1 MKRWKGIFFLC
12 LLAILLAA
20 GCRKE
25 MSAEEYLD
33 LGKKYLLE
41 QKYEEAIV
49 AFTKVIE
56 IDEKATE
63 AYLGLAEA
71 YAWTQD
77 YEKAVDTLKQGH
89 ERTMDSAILA
99 MQEGYEKYLEYPEAF
114 QELARLLEEL
124 EGEEDPFRLWVYM
137 RGEEYQ
143 TLISGLPVV
152 LPYGNGAQEG
162 EDKKPFLLYPC
173 GHCYYGSFT
182 MGERSGY
189 GMWVSLDYEEGFF
202 DFYQG
207 QWEQDYPNG
216 EGIYLVT
223 DLWES
228 EGEFFYHGG
237 FKNGI
242 FEKAEGDTILEG
254 VLHAM
259 KDVDDDRVWESR
271 EMPEEGFREQ
281 EDYEDYEE
289 WENGQEEADVRN
301 QGERTTGRIHLVS
314 DKIEGGV
321 GGFYVPPND
330 YSYQYNPEKQYFL
343 ALMEYAKGADCV
355 EKIFD
360 KDGNVIASG
369 YEDALWMT
377 ENGYARIKYCYGDTE
392 QEAEYRIN
400 PETFYTDVYSV
411 AMGEIDGCAYVELFD
426 WSGNL
431 IESKKLS
438 DGDDRNWYIEA
449 PDIYPP
455 EEFAYEN
462 AEVICEPS
470 ENELIIYDLE
480 GGEIGRIMTEN
491 AAELTTEVIGNLL
504 ELRRGEYGACV
515 GIYWIEEE

>member
-1 MKRWKGIFFLC
+1 MKRWKVIFFLC

-89 ERTMDSAILA
+89 ERTMDAAILA

-124 EGEEDPFRLWVYM
+124 EGEEDTFRLWEYM

-152 LPYGNGAQEG
+152 LPYGNGAQKG

-173 GHCYYGSFT
+173 GHCYYGSLT

-189 GMWVSLDYEEGFF
+189 GMWVSFDYEEGFS

-207 QWEQDYPNG
+207 QWEQNYPNG

-228 EGEFFYHGG
+228 EEEFFCHGG

-242 FEKAEGDTILEG
+242 FEKAEGDTMLEG

-271 EMPEEGFREQ
+271 EMPEEGFWEQ
-281 EDYEDYEE
+281 EDYADYAE
-289 WENGQEEADVRN
+289 WENGQEEEKVRN

-321 GGFYVPPND
+321 G
-330 YSYQYNPEKQYFL
+330 QYNPEKQYFL
-343 ALMEYAKGADCV
+343 THMEMGKGVGLRTAILDI
-355 EKIFD
+355 E
-360 KDGNVIASG
+360 GNVITSG
-369 YEDALWMT
+369 YEDQLWMVN
-377 ENGYARIKYCYGDTE
+377 EGYVKIKFCYVDTE
-392 QEAEYRIN
+392 AEMNEMDMIAVVMDGL
-400 PETFYTDVYSV
+400 E
-411 AMGEIDGCAYVELFD
+411 GCAYTELYN
-426 WSGNL
+426 WSGEL
-431 IESKKLS
+431 IKSTKLGSDWRYWWIESEEL
-438 DGDDRNWYIEA
+438 
-449 PDIYPP
+449 YPP
-455 EEFAYEN
+455 KEFAYEN
-462 AEVICEPS
+462 AEVICEPRG
-470 ENELIIYDLE
+470 NELIIYDGE
-480 GGEIGRIMTEN
+480 GEGIGRIMTEN

-504 ELRRGEYGACV
+504 ELRRGEYGACE

>member
-1 MKRWKGIFFLC
+1 MRKWRSIIFFC
-12 LLAILLAA
+12 LLAAVLAV

-56 IDEKATE
+56 IDEKAIE
-63 AYLGLAEA
+63 AYQGLAEA
-71 YAWTQD
+71 YVWNQD
-77 YEKAVDTLKQGH
+77 YEKAVETLKQGYA
-89 ERTMDSAILA
+89 RTEDASVLA
-99 MQEGYEKYLEYPEAF
+99 MQEGYEKYLEYPETF
-114 QELARLLEEL
+114 QDLARLLEDSEK
-124 EGEEDPFRLWVYM
+124 GRDPFLLWEYM
-137 RGEEYQ
+137 GGKNFQ
-143 TLISGLPVV
+143 ALISGLPVA
-152 LPYGNGAQEG
+152 LPYGNGAQG
-162 EDKKPFLLYPC
+162 DDGKKPFLLYPC
-173 GHCYYGSFT
+173 GHCYYGNLT
-182 MGERSGY
+182 MGERSGDA
-189 GMWVSLDYEEGFF
+189 MWVSFDYEEGFA

-216 EGIYLVT
+216 EGSYLVR

-228 EGEFFYHGG
+228 EEEYSYSGT

-242 FEKAEGDTILEG
+242 FEKTDSNMMLEG

-259 KDVDDDRVWESR
+259 KDVDDDRIWESR
-271 EMPEEGFREQ
+271 VMAEEDFREYG
-281 EDYEDYEE
+281 EEEFDEYEE
-289 WENGQEEADVRN
+289 NSGTDSGHEE
-301 QGERTTGRIHLVS
+301 ERTTGRIRLVS

-330 YSYQYNPEKQYFL
+330 YSFQYNPEKQYFL
-343 ALMEYAKGADCV
+343 ANMEHGKGADCV

-377 ENGYARIKYCYGDTE
+377 ENGYVRIKYCYVDTE

-400 PETFYTDVYSV
+400 PETFYTDVYAV
-411 AMGEIDGCAYVELFD
+411 AIGEMDGCAYVELFD

-431 IESKKLS
+431 VESKKLDD
-438 DGDDRNWYIEA
+438 DGNWYIESEE
-449 PDIYPP
+449 IFPP
-455 EEFAYEN
+455 KEFTFDN
-462 AEVICEPS
+462 KKVTCEPS
-470 ENELIIYDLE
+470 GDELIIYDPS

-491 AAELTTEVIGNLL
+491 AAELTTNVIGNLL
-504 ELRRGEYGACV
+504 ELRRGEYGACE
-515 GIYWIEEE
+515 GIYWIEEEKE